1 VVKDLSKKYWDL
13 MYVDGQFIIDEVVRF
28 ENLESDINNLLIKL
42 NLPNPTRV
50 LSEYKK
56 NKRRPDKNWEKMYSS
71 ETKNLVETHFKFYFD
86 LFNYES

>member
-1 VVKDLSKKYWDL
+1 

-42 NLPNPTRV
+42 DLPNPTRE

-56 NKRRPDKNWEKMYSS
+56 SKSRLE
-71 ETKNLVETHFKFYFD
+71 
-86 LFNYES
+86 LFCCNP